1 MHHNVSMFDAH
12 RIPPLFPDIPPAHLG
27 MPQEERVLSL
37 VLLMEKVLSFLQQRL
52 ARRSSTVPA
61 GSDARG
67 SMNEGA
73 SC

>member
-12 RIPPLFPDIPPAHLG
+12 RIPPLFPDVPPAHLV
-27 MPQEERVLSL
+27 MPQEERCLTL
-37 VLLMEKVLSFLQQRL
+37 VLFMAKVLSYLRGQ
-52 ARRSSTVPA
+52 PDG
-61 GSDARG
+61 GSPKADVVSCDRG